1 MHRTT
6 RLAMRAAIIATS
18 IALGIT
24 LTGTGAATAKGGGE
38 AGDDKAGGT
47 TATGSSAGDYAVTVN
62 GTTYN
67 PAAGKDAKLKD
78 VTVRG
83 VVKVTGLHTTFTID
97 PATLGVYDYTLTG
110 APAPDRMV
118 TSPTVVFTSKVP
130 TLTAAQLARPVL
142 DLEVRDATLVVTFKT
157 SAGKLKVQA
166 KDAPQGGIFQM
177 EPEFA
182 SDVTVTHV
190 LGPTL
195 FYFVNPFTGKVNF
208 GNGVDAVSSA
218 QSSTGY
224 HQMLLGK
231 DSPQVATKTSQ
242 TGSLT
247 TWTVASGGRMGGVLG
262 EDAIELSQGATSCT
276 KNCQAQNQIRGSVP
290 VPPDPTNPTPIGG

>member
-6 RLAMRAAIIATS
+6 RRALRTTALLAAATTVLGL
-18 IALGIT
+18 ALAPT
-24 LTGTGAATAKGGGE
+24 ATAKGGGE
-38 AGDDKAGGT
+38 AGDDKPGG
-47 TATGSSAGDYAVTVN
+47 TATGGSVGDYAVTVN

-67 PAAGKDAKLKD
+67 PAAGKDAKLRD

-83 VVKVTGLHTTFTID
+83 TVKVTGVHTSFTID

-118 TSPTVVFTSKVP
+118 TGPTVVFASKVP
-130 TLTAAQLARPVL
+130 SLSAAQLARPVL
-142 DLEVRDATLVVTFKT
+142 QDLQVRDDTLVATFGT
-157 SAGKLKVQA
+157 AAGKLKVQA
-166 KDAPQGGIFQM
+166 KDQPQGGIFQM
-177 EPEFA
+177 EPEFGTA
-182 SDVTVTHV
+182 VTITHT

-208 GNGVDAVSSA
+208 GSGVDAVSPA

-224 HQMLLGK
+224 HAMLLGK

-242 TGSLT
+242 TGTTT
-247 TWTVASGGRMGGVLG
+247 TWSVTSGGRMGGVLG
-262 EDAIELSQGATSCT
+262 EDAIELSQGATNCT
-276 KNCQAQNQIRGSVP
+276 QSCQAQNQIRGSLP